1 VLNYTDIIY
10 ERFTY
15 IIVVNQITEA
25 QSTVYNINSI
35 KAIHP
40 YHTYITKVLFYSVLA
55 KQPCFSFV
63 YSNPLLKSTSV

>member
-15 IIVVNQITEA
+15 FIVVNQNTEA

-35 KAIHP
+35 KAVHT
-40 YHTYITKVLFYSVLA
+40 YHTYITKFLFYCVLS
-55 KQPCFSFV
+55 KQQCFH
-63 YSNPLLKSTSV
+63 LCTL